1 MVRTLLWLVKRSRRS
16 VKVGTDWRAA
26 LGSALLASCLLF
38 GPAAR
43 AEPAATLIV
52 LIADEPSDPV
62 VSRLER
68 DLRGLGFGVVVLSAT
83 PENSGDRAALERA
96 ARSLGGLAGVRVLP
110 AGQGSTLWVL
120 EPASG
125 RSVTRELAGA
135 ATASSADPNEIALG
149 TLELLRAS
157 MLELHPPAPEPHPV
171 AAPTPVPSTA
181 PSRIVTDQP
190 ARLSLTGGVGAELGL
205 RSVGPSLTSLWS
217 VWLRIGGC
225 FGLRGFTA
233 LPLSSERSRVAEG
246 EVEVRPTLVGTGVAC
261 GSQRRLSWLTPR
273 VGLGFVGARVET
285 RGIADDPK
293 VSHQAA
299 AWLGGG
305 YGLLGVGLR
314 LSSDVR
320 LDLDATGIVLPTP
333 ASILVNRREV
343 ATWGA
348 PGGVLSLGLEVS
360 TNL

>member
-1 MVRTLLWLVKRSRRS
+1 M
-16 VKVGTDWRAA
+16 RAA
-26 LGSALLASCLLF
+26 LACALLASCLLF
-38 GPAAR
+38 GHAAR
-43 AEPAATLIV
+43 AEPAASLIV
-52 LIADEPSDPV
+52 LIADEPGDAV

-120 EPASG
+120 EPATG
-125 RSVTRELAGA
+125 RSVTRELSRPA
-135 ATASSADPNEIALG
+135 ASSADPNEVALG

-157 MLELHPPAPEPHPV
+157 MLELHPPAVEPRLPAPAPAPAP
-171 AAPTPVPSTA
+171 AAPSP
-181 PSRIVTDQP
+181 RISDQP
-190 ARLSLTGGVGAELGL
+190 ARLSLMGGVGVELGL
-205 RSVGPSLTSLWS
+205 RSVGPSLTTLWS
-217 VWLRIGGC
+217 VWLRLGGC
-225 FGLRGFTA
+225 FGLRGFSA
-233 LPLSSERSRVAEG
+233 LPLSSERARVAEG
-246 EVEVRPTLVGTGVAC
+246 EVEVRPTLVGAGLAC
-261 GSQRRLSWLTPR
+261 GGERRGGWLTPR

-285 RGIADDPK
+285 RGIADVPGL
-293 VSHQAA
+293 SQQAA

-305 YGLLGVGLR
+305 YGLLGIGLG
-314 LSSDVR
+314 LSRDVR
-320 LDLDATGIVLPTP
+320 LNLDVTGIVLPTP

-348 PGGVLSLGLEVS
+348 PGGVVSLGLEVS

>member
-1 MVRTLLWLVKRSRRS
+1 M
-16 VKVGTDWRAA
+16 
-26 LGSALLASCLLF
+26 
-38 GPAAR
+38 
-43 AEPAATLIV
+43 
-52 LIADEPSDPV
+52 LIADEPSDAV

-83 PENSGDRAALERA
+83 PENSGDSAALERA

-110 AGQGSTLWVL
+110 AGEGSTLWVL
-120 EPASG
+120 EPATG
-125 RSVTRELAGA
+125 RSVTRELSRPA
-135 ATASSADPNEIALG
+135 ASSADPNEIALG
-149 TLELLRAS
+149 TVELLRAS
-157 MLELHPPAPEPHPV
+157 MLELHPPAPEARPPA
-171 AAPTPVPSTA
+171 AAPAPAPAA
-181 PSRIVTDQP
+181 PSAPVSERP

-205 RSVGPSLTSLWS
+205 RSVGPSLTTLWS

-233 LPLSSERSRVAEG
+233 LPLSSEHTRVPEG
-246 EVEVRPTLVGTGVAC
+246 EVEVRPTLVGAGLAC
-261 GSQRRLSWLTPR
+261 GSERRGAWLTPR

-285 RGIADDPK
+285 RGIADDPA

-333 ASILVNRREV
+333 ALIVVNQREV